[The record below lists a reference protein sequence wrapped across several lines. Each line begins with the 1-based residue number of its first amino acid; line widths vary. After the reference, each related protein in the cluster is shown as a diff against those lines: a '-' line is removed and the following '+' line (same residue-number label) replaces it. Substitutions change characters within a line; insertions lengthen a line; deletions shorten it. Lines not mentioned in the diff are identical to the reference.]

1 MNIKNIDS
9 DKLDKFIIKALEGYS
24 DSNPEFLKIKLIQLI
39 SESILHLRK
48 LIEDPKEKDTT
59 WDNPYIELK
68 YAVEYLDNESELS
81 SLIVWPEIST
91 FDRLFYA
98 NPLSVLLREMTDC
111 VIVFKQGDKRE
122 AKVSPL
128 NEHLNKLT
136 GAKREEYFRELREKY
151 FSDNKEP
158 TLTWPF
164 KLNLSNDKEPKTAK
178 GEFLL
183 DVRPLFVDLDSKK
196 SNYLI
201 TAGLNI
207 EGYKPVDW
215 SKEEKKEFWETLDKG
230 LKAEAPQESFDFLEK
245 IIEPEVKPIKDKGY
259 VCNVPKD
266 MAVITQLVTTNVP
279 FNDSHYMGI
288 TNEGGTAEAKWQNKE
303 LTALVPIEYLS
314 LFPRKKKYEGQ
325 GDLIPISPKT
335 TGAQQKNLDI
345 LLYMIQGDNRKREK
359 AGELRRA
366 QIEFAFKEYAITRG
380 YSEAQVARGGKFLNE
395 LKRDLISGH
404 ATRYIVDLEQNPS
417 LANYLFRD
425 NKGARKSVLLDVES
439 FYTLVMPKPKSK
451 EKWLVIFKEPYETY
465 ILETKQYFPM
475 PLPVIQDPYTN
486 QKKGYLYFFYR
497 NIVMRYASNNPEFK
511 GGVLKVS
518 TLLDNIKR
526 GDETKAKPKRAFNVL
541 CECICYATKFKAIK
555 EVRFFD
561 SGKYEKVRVITD
573 LEKFK
578 DWDYTDF
585 KNEVLNYLG
594 LTDIREALVSFNS
607 TPQKELAEVTEEPKQ
622 MGEYKTTL

>member
-1 MNIKNIDS
+1 MNIKNTDP
-9 DKLDKFIIKALEGYS
+9 DKLDKFKIKALEGYL
-24 DSNPEFLKIKLIQLI
+24 DSNPEFLKIKLIQLL

-59 WDNPYIELK
+59 WDNPAIELK

-81 SLIVWPEIST
+81 SLIVWPEISA
-91 FDRLFYA
+91 FDKLFYA

-111 VIVFKQGDKRE
+111 IIIFKQGDKIEPR
-122 AKVSPL
+122 VSPL

-158 TLTWPF
+158 TLTLPF

-178 GEFLL
+178 GSFLL
-183 DVRPLFVDLDSKK
+183 DVRPLLVDLDSKK
-196 SNYLI
+196 SNYLV

-230 LKAEAPQESFDFLEK
+230 LKAEAPQESFDFLEELA
-245 IIEPEVKPIKDKGY
+245 EPEVKPIIEDKGY
-259 VCNVPKD
+259 VSKVPKD

-279 FNDSHYMGI
+279 FRDSHYMGI

-303 LTALVPIEYLS
+303 LTAYVPIEYLS
-314 LFPRKKKYEGQ
+314 LFPKKKKYEGQ

-335 TGAQQKNLDI
+335 TGVQQKNLDI
-345 LLYMIQGDNRKREK
+345 LLYMIQGDNRKRKK
-359 AGELRRA
+359 AGELRGA
-366 QIEFAFKEYAITRG
+366 QIEFAFKVYAKTRG
-380 YSEAQVARGGKFLNE
+380 YTEAQIARGGKFMDE

-417 LANYLFRD
+417 LANYLFKD

-451 EKWLVIFKEPYETY
+451 GKWLVIFKEPYATY
-465 ILETKQYFPM
+465 ILESKQYFPV

-497 NIVMRYASNNPEFK
+497 NIVMRYASNNPNFK
-511 GGVLKVS
+511 GGQLKVS
-518 TLLDNIKR
+518 TLLDNIKK
-526 GDETKAKPKRAFNVL
+526 GDETKPKRAFNVL

-561 SGKYEKVRVITD
+561 SGKCEKVKSITD
-573 LEKFK
+573 LSKFK
-578 DWDYTDF
+578 EWDYNDF
-585 KNEVLNYLG
+585 KIEVLNHLG
-594 LTDIREALVSFNS
+594 LTDIREALISFNNA
-607 TPQKELAEVTEEPKQ
+607 PQKELSEVTEEPEQ
-622 MGEYKTTL
+622 MGEDREIF